1 MPARLYRDA
10 SLSAVIAGFVT
21 VLVGFTAS
29 GILIFQAAQTLGATP
44 AQTASWLWAL
54 GIGMAVTSI
63 GLSLRYRTPIGT
75 AWSSAGAAL
84 LIGSQGISLG
94 EAIGAFMLS
103 GLLIMVA
110 GFSGLFERLMN
121 RIPLSMA
128 AAMLAGILLQFG
140 LNAFSTLGQ
149 QFMLVFPMLLA
160 YLLGRRWQPRYAVLA
175 ALASG
180 SAVAAANG
188 QLHLDSVRLAMAQ
201 PVFVAPQFS
210 WHALLGLGVPLF
222 AVTMASQNLPGVAA
236 IRATGFNPPVSPVVG
251 WTGAATLALAPFGAF
266 AINLS
271 AITAAI
277 MLGREAHSHM
287 ARRYVAAVAAGSF
300 YLLIG
305 LYGATVSD
313 LFAAFPKALVLSLA
327 GLALLG
333 AIGNGLAQALQHEH
347 EREPALITFLVTA
360 SGVSLLGIGAAF
372 WGIVAGS
379 LALLLA
385 QRPPTATHATSN

>member
-1 MPARLYRDA
+1 MAVRLYRDA
-10 SLSAVIAGFVT
+10 SLSAVMAGFVT

-29 GILIFQAAQTLGATP
+29 GVLIFQAAQALGATA

-54 GIGMAVTSI
+54 GVGMAVTSI

-84 LIGSQGISLG
+84 LIASQGVSLG

-103 GLLIMVA
+103 GLLIGLV
-110 GFSGLFERLMN
+110 GFTGLFERLMN

-128 AAMLAGILLQFG
+128 SAMLAGILLQFG
-140 LNAFSTLGQ
+140 MNAFTAMTQ
-149 QFMLVFPMLLA
+149 RFELVFPMFAA
-160 YLLGRRWQPRYAVLA
+160 YLLMRRWKPRYAVIG
-175 ALASG
+175 ALLTG
-180 SAVAAANG
+180 SAVAAALG
-188 QLHLDSVRLAMAQ
+188 QLHLGSVRLEMAM
-201 PVFVAPQFS
+201 PVFMMPEFS
-210 WHALLGLGVPLF
+210 WHTLLGLGVPLF

-277 MLGREAHSHM
+277 MLGREAHHELP
-287 ARRYVAAVAAGSF
+287 RRYVAAVSAGVF

-305 LYGATVSD
+305 IFGATVSA
-313 LFAAFPKALVLSLA
+313 LFAAFPKELVLALA

-333 AIGNGLAQALQHEH
+333 TIGNGLATAVEREA
-347 EREPALITFLVTA
+347 EREPAIITFLVTA
-360 SGVSLLGIGAAF
+360 SGVSLLGVGSAF
-372 WGIVAGS
+372 WGIVAGG
-379 LALLLA
+379 LALA
-385 QRPPTATHATSN
+385 AARSFNGSKP

>member
-10 SLSAVIAGFVT
+10 SLSAVVAGFLT

-29 GILIFQAAQTLGATP
+29 GVLIFQAAQELGATP

-54 GIGMAVTSI
+54 GVGMAVTSV

-84 LIGSQGISLG
+84 LIASQGVSLG

-103 GLLIMVA
+103 GLLVMLA
-110 GFSGLFERLMN
+110 GFTGLFERLMN

-140 LNAFSTLGQ
+140 LNAFTAMAQ
-149 QFMLVFPMLLA
+149 RFELVFPMFAVYVLM
-160 YLLGRRWQPRYAVLA
+160 RRWKPRYAVIA
-175 ALASG
+175 ALVCG
-180 SAVAAANG
+180 SAVAAALR
-188 QLHLDSVRLAMAQ
+188 QLHLGAVRLETAA
-201 PVFVAPQFS
+201 PVFMMPEFS

-277 MLGREAHSHM
+277 MLGREAH
-287 ARRYVAAVAAGSF
+287 AELPRRYVAAVSAGVF

-305 LYGATVSD
+305 IFGATVGA
-313 LFAAFPKALVLSLA
+313 LFAAFPPELVLALA

-333 AIGNGLAQALQHEH
+333 TIGNGLATAVEREA
-347 EREPALITFLVTA
+347 EREPAIITFLVTA
-360 SGVSLLGIGAAF
+360 SGVSLLGVGSAF
-372 WGIVAGS
+372 WGIVAGG
-379 LALLLA
+379 LALA
-385 QRPPTATHATSN
+385 AARGFNGSKQ

>member
-1 MPARLYRDA
+1 MPTRLYRDA
-10 SLSAVIAGFVT
+10 SLTALMAGFVT

-29 GILIFQAAQTLGATP
+29 GVLIFQAAQTLGATA

-54 GIGMAVTSI
+54 GIGMAVTTI
-63 GLSLRYRTPIGT
+63 GLSLRYRAPIGT

-84 LIGSQGISLG
+84 LIGSQGVTLP

-103 GLLIMVA
+103 GALIMLA
-110 GFSGLFERLMN
+110 GFSGVFERLMN

-128 AAMLAGILLQFG
+128 SAMLAGILLQFG
-140 LNAFSTLGQ
+140 MNAFTAMAQ
-149 QFMLVFPMLLA
+149 RFELVFPMFLA
-160 YLLGRRWQPRYAVLA
+160 YLLVRRRKPRYAVIGALATGSAIAA
-175 ALASG
+175 AL
-180 SAVAAANG
+180 G
-188 QLHLDSVRLAMAQ
+188 QLHLGAVHLALAQ
-201 PVFVAPQFS
+201 PVFVMPAFS
-210 WHALLGLGVPLF
+210 WHALIGLGVPLF

-236 IRATGFNPPVSPVVG
+236 IRAYGFTPPVSPMVG

-277 MLGREAHSHM
+277 MLGREAHAQQ
-287 ARRYVAAVAAGSF
+287 ARRYVAAVSAGVF

-305 LYGATVSD
+305 IFGATVSA
-313 LFAAFPKALVLSLA
+313 LFAAFPKALVMSLA

-333 AIGNGLAQALQHEH
+333 AIGNGLALALEREP

-360 SGVSLLGIGAAF
+360 SGVSFLGIGSAF
-372 WGIVAGS
+372 WGIVAGG
-379 LALLLA
+379 LAMLAA
-385 QRPPTATHATSN
+385 QRTRSH